1 MKAIVVP
8 AAGSTPVLVAD
19 HPDPSPGA
27 GELVVEVRAS
37 SVNPVDG
44 SVAAG
49 LFPAQHAWP
58 VVLGRDFA
66 GVVRE
71 VGPGVDGFGPGDEVF
86 GYVPPVADGVV
97 GRGAWADRVVV
108 RADEGVVLRPDALAV
123 RDAGAVGVSALTAL
137 PCVDR
142 VAPAAG
148 DTLLVIGAAG
158 GIGTAVVQLAAAAGA
173 RVLAPARAEH
183 ADALRELGVTTVLD
197 RDLPLADALRAAGE
211 DARVDALI
219 DLVSADEERH
229 APRRAAVRDG
239 GRIATV
245 LPGAGDGTFVLTDPS
260 AIGRLATLLAD
271 GTLRVVVGA
280 SYVLAD
286 APLAL
291 TESATRHVLGKRAI
305 DVG

>member
-8 AAGSTPVLVAD
+8 AAGSTPVLVDD
-19 HPDPSPGA
+19 HPEPSPGA
-27 GELVVEVRAS
+27 GELLVEVRAS

-49 LFPAQHAWP
+49 VFPAEHTWP

-71 VGPGVDGFGPGDEVF
+71 VGPDVDGFGPGDEVF

-97 GRGAWADRVVV
+97 GRGTWAGLVVL
-108 RADEGVVLRPDALAV
+108 RADEGIAIRPGALTV
-123 RDAGAVGVSALTAL
+123 RDAGAAGVAALTAL

-183 ADALRELGVTTVLD
+183 ADALRQLGVTTVLD

-211 DARVDALI
+211 DTTVDALI
-219 DLVSADEERH
+219 DLVSADPESH
-229 APRRAAVRDG
+229 APRRAVVRDG

-245 LPGAGDGTFVLTDPS
+245 LPGAGEETFVLTDPS
-260 AIGRLATLLAD
+260 GIGRLAGLLTD
-271 GTLRVVVGA
+271 GTLRVPIGA
-280 SYVLAD
+280 SYALAD

-291 TESATRHVLGKRAI
+291 AESATRHVLGKRAI
-305 DVG
+305 EVG